1 MIKINVWNFSNNVIS
16 LKIDNNT
23 FYPKA
28 SDFYNNI
35 NKEKFIFNNIE
46 NINPKD
52 ELKINFLKI
61 GLNVEIHF
69 CLESLG
75 VKIDLYAI
83 KGNNLYLIGKN
94 NKIFVDYA
102 IGNNNWYFLNS
113 DINIINQIIE
123 KNKINIEETINYSE
137 YILLLHS
144 FENEHIKINDS
155 VQQQLEE
162 NKQSHQTFSI
172 KNLKASLYSY
182 QITGCNWLKFMY
194 NNNCGSILGD
204 EMGLGKTLQIIALFA
219 SIFEQNNNS
228 KFLVVC
234 PVSLLLNWYR
244 EIQKFYPNLKVLI
257 HQGARRTGDYRNL
270 LDYNVVIVSYSNVGT
285 DLSMLNMID
294 WDIVAIDEAQNI
306 KNPYANRT
314 RNIKLLR
321 KKVGVAITGTPFENH
336 VSDIWS
342 IADFVIP
349 NYFGKLS
356 EFENNFADNIDSA
369 EEIEKMLTPIMIRRK
384 VNEVAKDLPDRI
396 DIPQPILMTD
406 KEATLYEEKRIN
418 TLENP
423 LMNTS
428 IDKIQGLRMFCT
440 HPMVYNKDLSEED
453 PILLSNKYARMCEI
467 LEEII
472 ANNEKAIIFTSF
484 NKMIEIICN
493 DIPKRYGI
501 KTMYINGSIIP
512 NERQKIIDEFSEI
525 DGSAV
530 LVLNPKAA
538 GAGLNIT
545 SANHVIHY
553 NLEWNPAIEDQASAR
568 AYRRGQIKK
577 VFIYRLFYTNT
588 IEEVINDRIKLKRSI
603 SDTAVIGNQ
612 GSEKDKKDLIR
623 ALNLSPI
630 GGK

>member
-1 MIKINVWNFSNNVIS
+1 MIKINVWNFSNNLIS

-204 EMGLGKTLQIIALFA
+204 EMGLGKTVQAIATMVSLRNTGGTHFV
-219 SIFEQNNNS
+219 
-228 KFLVVC
+228 VVC
-234 PVSLLLNWYR
+234 PASVITNWCREIREKSLLSVT
-244 EIQKFYPNLKVLI
+244 KI
-257 HQGARRTGDYRNL
+257 HGTGRKAAL
-270 LDYNVVIVSYSNVGT
+270 QS
-285 DLSMLNMID
+285 
-294 WDIVAIDEAQNI
+294 WI
-306 KNPYANRT
+306 KSG
-314 RNIKLLR
+314 
-321 KKVGVAITGTPFENH
+321 GVAVTTYETTAYFELPE
-336 VSDIWS
+336 
-342 IADFVIP
+342 DFKFKK
-349 NYFGKLS
+349 NNR
-356 EFENNFADNIDSA
+356 EFSLTCMGDESVFYIICS
-369 EEIEKMLTPIMIRRK
+369 EEIL
-384 VNEVAKDLPDRI
+384 
-396 DIPQPILMTD
+396 
-406 KEATLYEEKRIN
+406 LYHN
-418 TLENP
+418 
-423 LMNTS
+423 
-428 IDKIQGLRMFCT
+428 
-440 HPMVYNKDLSEED
+440 V
-453 PILLSNKYARMCEI
+453 LL
-467 LEEII
+467 
-472 ANNEKAIIFTSF
+472 
-484 NKMIEIICN
+484 
-493 DIPKRYGI
+493 
-501 KTMYINGSIIP
+501 
-512 NERQKIIDEFSEI
+512 
-525 DGSAV
+525 
-530 LVLNPKAA
+530 
-538 GAGLNIT
+538 
-545 SANHVIHY
+545 
-553 NLEWNPAIEDQASAR
+553 
-568 AYRRGQIKK
+568 
-577 VFIYRLFYTNT
+577 
-588 IEEVINDRIKLKRSI
+588 
-603 SDTAVIGNQ
+603 
-612 GSEKDKKDLIR
+612 
-623 ALNLSPI
+623 
-630 GGK
+630 